1 MLILLVTLLVGI
13 LAGVLIFRNNQPKI
27 ERKLTQAEQEAE
39 RLRKAGRYLLD
50 VLKGR
55 DSDRDSDKK

>member
-55 DSDRDSDKK
+55 DSDKK

>member
-1 MLILLVTLLVGI
+1 MFIILITLFLGI
-13 LAGVLIFRNNQPKI
+13 VVGVLIFRNNHTKI
-27 ERKLTQAEQEAE
+27 ENKLTDAEQEAQ

>member
-1 MLILLVTLLVGI
+1 MLIFLIALI
-13 LAGVLIFRNNQPKI
+13 LGVVAGVLIFRNNHKKI
-27 ERKLTQAEQEAE
+27 ENKLTEAEQEAQ

-55 DSDRDSDKK
+55 DSDKK